1 LIYIQHSDKDKV
13 IVWKF
18 DKIVKLYIS
27 DRMSKRPTRTLMDET
42 IPEDADLKNVSLA
55 ASTSASVS
63 SPSVRRSQRLLESPS
78 INYSLNQSSS
88 RGRRVKASTLKS
100 KRIFGVDANDYSLPN
115 QSLNISEDE
124 DFHANSVANVPD
136 NNKSILANFQST
148 AQEKLA
154 TYSTQ
159 TKILIASLVLVFMLL
174 MAEQCVY
181 WAYIIICWLSH
192 SLTSFRMIFFSVP
205 DIVSSSS
212 DGKVGMTDSW
222 QSVVDELK
230 LNFDADIGT
239 LKQEIRK
246 LHLKHLEAEQ
256 EKLKL
261 IEQFPLIN
269 VNNGTKVSYNDDT
282 RDGSDSSSN
291 NSEIQSK
298 LAVIELQYG
307 QLKSTLKSLSNSF
320 SEYEVKRGEIEA
332 LSDKVDT
339 LVKDFVTL
347 KSFDR
352 NPIQNLSGND
362 KFLENLSKELE
373 GIKETISSINSDSL
387 NSKEEDEAKFISL
400 ALDKFPDL
408 PTIGEKFENFEMK
421 TNSLEQKLKSELS
434 LIIEKQ
440 SKWSENLE
448 TEVQRRV
455 EEQMK
460 LNGYFRDDDGMT
472 DWADSGLG
480 TKVITAPGTVTHPQM
495 VTTSLKIFGFTVWR
509 KTKTPEVIIQR
520 PHQGDCFMFLGNSG
534 SILFTLNQNVTIKS
548 VGIQTLIADMSQ
560 LPKEVV
566 LFDSRRNVE
575 MKRVSVSQ
583 NKSGFEMIPIEY
595 QDSVDRIKMTILNN
609 WGNSNAT
616 CIGEVKLLNSAP

>member
-1 LIYIQHSDKDKV
+1 
-13 IVWKF
+13 
-18 DKIVKLYIS
+18 
-27 DRMSKRPTRTLMDET
+27 MSKRPVRTLMDDT
-42 IPEDADLKNVSLA
+42 CPEEADIKNVSLA

-78 INYSLNQSSS
+78 VNYSLNLSNS
-88 RGRRVKASTLKS
+88 RSRRVKASTLKS

-115 QSLNISEDE
+115 QSLNISEDGE
-124 DFHANSVANVPD
+124 DLTNSVANVPD
-136 NNKSILANFQST
+136 NNKSILVNLQAT
-148 AQEKLA
+148 AQEKIA
-154 TYSTQ
+154 SYSTH
-159 TKILIASLVLVFMLL
+159 TKILLASLVLVLMLL

-181 WAYIIICWLSH
+181 WSYVLVCWLSH
-192 SLTSFRMIFFSVP
+192 SLTSLRMIFFSVP
-205 DIVSSSS
+205 DIVSSN
-212 DGKVGMTDSW
+212 GKVGMTDSW
-222 QSVVDELK
+222 QPVVDELK

-256 EKLKL
+256 EKFKL
-261 IEQFPLIN
+261 IEQFSLIN
-269 VNNGTKVSYNDDT
+269 VNNGSKVTYNDDT
-282 RDGSDSSSN
+282 SDGSDSSS

-320 SEYEVKRGEIEA
+320 SEYEVNRGEIEA

-339 LVKDFVTL
+339 LLKDFVTL
-347 KSFDR
+347 KSFDKD
-352 NPIQNLSGND
+352 PVHNLSGND
-362 KFLENLSKELE
+362 KFLENLSSEIK
-373 GIKETISSINSDSL
+373 GIKETISSIKSDSR
-387 NSKEEDEAKFISL
+387 NSEDETKFISL

-421 TNSLEQKLKSELS
+421 TNRLEQKLKSEIS

-448 TEVQRRV
+448 TEVQMRV

-460 LNGYFRDDDGMT
+460 VHGHGHLDDVKNMN

-480 TKVITAPGTVTHPQM
+480 TRVSTAPGTVPHPQM
-495 VTTSLKIFGFTVWR
+495 VTTSLKIFGLTVWK

-520 PHQGDCFMFLGNSG
+520 PHSGDCFMFSGNSG
-534 SILFTLNQNVTIKS
+534 SFLFNLNQNVTIS
-548 VGIQTLIADMSQ
+548 NVGIQTLIADMSQ
-560 LPKEVV
+560 LPKEV
-566 LFDSRRNVE
+566 LLSDSRRNVE
-575 MKRVSVSQ
+575 MKKFSVSQ
-583 NKSGFEMIPIEY
+583 NKSGVEMIPIEY
-595 QDSVDRIKMTILNN
+595 PDSVDRIKLTILNN

-616 CIGEVKLLNSAP
+616 CVGEVKLLNVEL